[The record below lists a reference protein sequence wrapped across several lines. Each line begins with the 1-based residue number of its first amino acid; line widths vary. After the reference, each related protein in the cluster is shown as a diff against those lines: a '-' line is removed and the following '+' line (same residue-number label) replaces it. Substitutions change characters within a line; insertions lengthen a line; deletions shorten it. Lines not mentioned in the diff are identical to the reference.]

1 MRKYLAIMKDSLRET
16 IDSKVFYLVLV
27 ISVLAVF
34 AMATLSLEPNSPKE
48 GLQNL
53 AKRFPDGAMEA
64 DLPVIGK
71 VKVTEPTTEY
81 TIQDLKGADDNKK
94 PWDSEYQFTL
104 QSRDVAPLGG
114 RSAILVYIL
123 QKEEREER
131 EKGMPAGRKSRW
143 RQLNDEIGEEAQ
155 RIQER
160 EENKKREGPA
170 RNQRMLEELR
180 AFMAKR
186 LEKELISLKPE
197 EMEEFVREQLENQG
211 NWKVKEVKYLDLPPE
226 EKVIQ
231 IERRVVVP
239 VEGEKEVRTKTEKV
253 DGEVNKF
260 AVTVVSRDG
269 TYRVWPH
276 KMSFLFGAMPLGN
289 DWKPGWIVYYISHY
303 GVGWVGAP
311 VIMLLSC
318 IITAF
323 YLPNMLRKGTIDLL
337 LAKPISRVSLMC
349 YKYIGGLTFM
359 FINTSVLIVGLWIAL
374 GVRSGIWELAFLWI
388 IPVLTFEF
396 ALFYALSCLAAVLTR
411 SPIVCIL
418 SCVLLWGLLF
428 GIGLGYRAAKAAEAL
443 KGDVVPTWV
452 FTTAEVAHVAM
463 PHYVDCDQLTDKT
476 LKITLTS
483 PSEGELKRIN
493 EDYKAFNWPE
503 TLLITSIYIVLLVGL
518 TTWRFWAKDY

>member
-16 IDSKVFYLVLV
+16 IDSKVFYLVLA
-27 ISVLAVF
+27 ISVLAIF
-34 AMATLSLEPNSPKE
+34 AMATLSMEPNSPKD

-53 AKRFPDGAMEA
+53 AKRFPDGAMEVEV
-64 DLPVIGK
+64 PVLGK
-71 VKVTEPTTEY
+71 IKVTEPTTEY
-81 TIQDLKGADDNKK
+81 TIQDLKGIEDNKK
-94 PWDSEYQFTL
+94 PWESEYHFTL
-104 QSRDVAPLGG
+104 ESRDVAPLGS
-114 RSAILVYIL
+114 RSAILIYIL

-131 EKGMPAGRKSRW
+131 EKGLPAGRKSRL
-143 RQLNDEIGEEAQ
+143 RQLKDEIGEEAQ

-160 EENKKREGPA
+160 EKKGEGPA
-170 RNQRMLEELR
+170 RNQRMMDELR

-197 EMEEFVREQLENQG
+197 EMEEFVREQLEDQG
-211 NWKVKEVKYLDLPPE
+211 NWHVKDVKFLELPPE
-226 EKVIQ
+226 ERIIQ
-231 IERRVVVP
+231 IERRSVVP

-253 DGEVNKF
+253 PGEINKF
-260 AVTVVSRDG
+260 AVTVVSRSG

-276 KMSFLFGAMPLGN
+276 KVTIFFGVPLGS
-289 DWKPGWIVYYISHY
+289 DWQPGWIVYWITHY

-318 IITAF
+318 VITAF

-374 GVRSGIWELAFLWI
+374 GVRSGIWEPAFLWI

-396 ALFYALSCLAAVLTR
+396 ALFYALSCFAAVVTR

-418 SCVLLWGLLF
+418 ACVLLWGLLF
-428 GIGLGYRAAKAAEAL
+428 GIGLGYRAAKSQPGEAL
-443 KGDVVPTWV
+443 KGGGIPTWLY
-452 FTTAEVAHVAM
+452 TTADVTHVVL
-463 PHYVDCDQLTDKT
+463 PHYMDCDQLTDKT
-476 LKITLTS
+476 LKISLTS

-493 EDYKAFNWPE
+493 EEYKAFNWTE
-503 TLLITSIYIVLLVGL
+503 TVLITSIYIVLLVGL